1 MSEINHSSAPTPP
14 ETPEQSGGILRFIRE
29 RINWPATLAVSAVAT
44 IGASVALHEID
55 FPEGSAPEA
64 VKEFLTP
71 DIGTNYQTSTES
83 RYTRHHTIVRRER
96 SVSAPPPSN
105 FYLDKGSQKYARD
118 FSHDPQAGE
127 YTNPHELD
135 AIVSDIAGNVKL
147 GYDVRS
153 IKITGYASAEDNG
166 PDGGLTT
173 PSEKNARL
181 AQKRASTVE
190 EDLRQA
196 MNENP
201 ELAKAAPEISFSYG
215 NPVEQDLT
223 QAQAAK
229 IDKLARKAGYSDAK
243 QLVDAWNTGQAGVPE
258 SDRELLSRLLGSAR
272 KVNVHVTYAERSKDI
287 IVEKKYCMRYDITA
301 IHTHSHHQKE
311 PLPLPLPIL
320 IPVPFIRRGKKGN
333 DEAQLD
339 DEPIDS
345 TSPDESPINAE
356 PATDTR
362 PEIVSGGNSELPLRI
377 DRLSYEPGAWSRR
390 LPNVIAGSIGGLLLA
405 GALFVNVSGENC
417 HGDGHTPRPLLV
429 DLVWESIDDG
439 TNRGADVSQ
448 TISLGIPFVSSAQID
463 LSGNDPGNIW
473 GFDGQKA
480 CESSTP
486 ATTGPVRKPACS
498 QVDIVRRNGKTVSKR
513 TVYQAPPLST
523 KHIIKQHR

>member
-14 ETPEQSGGILRFIRE
+14 EAPEQSGGILRFIRE

-55 FPEGSAPEA
+55 FPDGSVPEA

-71 DIGTNYQTSTES
+71 DIGRNYQTNTEN
-83 RYTRHHTIVRRER
+83 RYMRHHTVVRRE
-96 SVSAPPPSN
+96 SVPAPPPSN
-105 FYLDKGSQKYARD
+105 FYLDKGDQKYARD
-118 FSHDPQAGE
+118 FSRDPQAGE

-135 AIVSDIAGNVKL
+135 AIVSDLAGNVKL
-147 GYDVRS
+147 GYDIRS
-153 IKITGYASAEDNG
+153 IQITGYASAEDNG

-173 PSEKNARL
+173 PSEQNVRL

-190 EDLRQA
+190 KDLRQA
-196 MNENP
+196 MGENP
-201 ELAKAAPEISFSYG
+201 ALAKAIPEISFSYG
-215 NPVEQDLT
+215 DPVEQQLT

-243 QLVDAWNTGQAGVPE
+243 QLVDAWNTGQPGVPE
-258 SDRELLSRLLGSAR
+258 SDQELLSRLLGDAR
-272 KVNVHVTYAERSKDI
+272 KVNVHVAYAERSKNTVI
-287 IVEKKYCMRYDITA
+287 EKKYCMHYNITA

-311 PLPLPLPIL
+311 PLPLPLPLL
-320 IPVPFIRRGKKGN
+320 IPVPFIRRRKGGKGRELPE
-333 DEAQLD
+333 DESAGTTPP
-339 DEPIDS
+339 DEP
-345 TSPDESPINAE
+345 PINA
-356 PATDTR
+356 ASA
-362 PEIVSGGNSELPLRI
+362 PETVPGGGSELPTQI
-377 DRLSYEPGAWSRR
+377 DWPSYEPGAWSHR

-448 TISLGIPFVSSAQID
+448 TVSVGIPFVSSAQID

-473 GFDGQKA
+473 GFNGQKA
-480 CESSTP
+480 CEASTP
-486 ATTGPVRKPACS
+486 VTTGPARKPACS
-498 QVDIVRRNGKTVSKR
+498 QVDIVRRNGKAVSKR
-513 TVYQAPPLST
+513 TVYQAPPIST
-523 KHIIKQHR
+523 KKIVKQHR